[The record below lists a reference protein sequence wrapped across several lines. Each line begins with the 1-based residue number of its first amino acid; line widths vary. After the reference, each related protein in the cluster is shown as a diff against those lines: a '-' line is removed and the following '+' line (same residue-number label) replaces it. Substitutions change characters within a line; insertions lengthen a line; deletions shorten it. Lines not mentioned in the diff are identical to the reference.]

1 MPDLTQPSIHS
12 ARRERARTRRVS
24 TSSHTFAD
32 TRTHPSRAPF
42 ARLHPRVASRRLHH
56 RPPASPP
63 PSASSARR
71 PPPTPTPTPTFG
83 DARTRDANARV
94 KIHRAHIRA
103 HTTHRSS
110 RANVRGRR
118 HRRLHH
124 RPHHR
129 PRGIE
134 SAASDV
140 TAGRRW
146 MWTPRRVCGFFLLM
160 GFDVCPLR
168 MYVVSCRVVSCVHD
182 ES

>member
-12 ARRERARTRRVS
+12 ARRERTRTRRVP
-24 TSSHTFAD
+24 TSSHAFPD

-42 ARLHPRVASRRLHH
+42 TRLHPRVASRRLHH

-63 PSASSARR
+63 PSASPDVVTRPRRRLPRR
-71 PPPTPTPTPTFG
+71 PGGRET
-83 DARTRDANARV
+83 RTRARK

-103 HTTHRSS
+103 RTTYRSS

-146 MWTPRRVCGFFLLM
+146 MWTPRRGCGFFLIDGL
-160 GFDVCPLR
+160 
-168 MYVVSCRVVSCVHD
+168 
-182 ES
+182 